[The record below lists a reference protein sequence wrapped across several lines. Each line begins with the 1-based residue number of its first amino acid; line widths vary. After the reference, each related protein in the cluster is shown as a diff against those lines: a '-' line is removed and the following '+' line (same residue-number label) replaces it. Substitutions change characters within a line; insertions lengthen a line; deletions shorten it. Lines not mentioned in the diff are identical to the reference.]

1 MSDLDL
7 AMQAFNKAKAQGDVV
22 NAKRFAQMALDLD
35 ATPTSLAPIA
45 PLASPPTSRPLPDA
59 GERSFTREAVDP
71 FIQLGKGAV
80 TGTRFLTD
88 VFGADN
94 PVSRTLSGVED
105 TLDSLLSAQSKRDQ
119 EEIARIM
126 EEAENKGMGAQVM
139 AGLQALTVAPVDL
152 IANAFGTSG
161 PTLVAGVLGSVA
173 GLPALGVAT
182 GVGVL
187 TGVGIT
193 KDAAYDAVFQ
203 ELVDAGVPEGQAKE
217 AAQEA
222 QAYGGENLDNIAF
235 GGFLGA
241 LAARVGLEP
250 KILTRAVGQRLA
262 GDVSETGLK
271 NATKAGIIKEA
282 SRTALKEALPEALQ
296 GGQEQF
302 TRNVAL
308 QREGFDVPTF
318 RGVTGAATLEGAVGA
333 PVGAISSVGSDA
345 IKPRGTRLAEV
356 EERLATLAEEQTK
369 TAQEEE
375 TEREKRKATQ
385 AEIDEFL
392 KPYEESIQEEE
403 KQASRVKAAIAAELE
418 VDINSRKVEQEYQRR
433 VREAED
439 KASGEFADPERYA
452 GQQQVRAAEE
462 QIKRGVMLGAS
473 PREEMYVEDALEG
486 VLGPEL
492 QQLAERTLTSEQ
504 INFVENRMRGFED
517 ALTGRQGP
525 ERQKIAEDRQR
536 AAIGPQEENIELVDE
551 ADLSADQQ
559 AAMDKFFKELET
571 KPDEEKQSYLKVAS
585 TEEGVDSLDNVFNFR
600 LNKEQKR
607 QFRKKHGAIQQEESD
622 AYDLY
627 DTEIRNLLKEGGYD
641 PNKDYVYPS
650 GKKQTGTNK
659 KSNFIVFLEEQ
670 DKQIAK
676 EAPLPPEGS
685 DFIASFKQRIKKTFP
700 KIPVATRTEDIEAI
714 NQTRNKH
721 KNILSQIFAVD
732 VRGNI
737 AKKGKG
743 SDPVRLIEKLAEKE
757 SLEETYKRELKSFDA
772 NKESNLA
779 ALKEVRKEKPS
790 GGKKLRAA
798 STYFKLPGVKGTPK
812 AGLYEIAYDLAT
824 SPDSIVEELQPMTIK
839 QDIDTNPPRSIRTQL
854 KGVLSRI
861 PEDDLNKIIK
871 NRTAG
876 LRRGTKT
883 RTALKAENV
892 RDAASWVYFE
902 SKLSLEVKKEFAELV
917 ARFRGE
923 YREDIINAAF
933 KKQLDTEA
941 EAKQDEEKA
950 KLKADEEAAEQ
961 RKLETDEIVAKLK
974 EALGRRVKR
983 GGIEVLAVRELGYS
997 IERLVD
1003 ELQGGTALADAVA
1016 EAEGDTEEKSADIE
1030 ELERQIEG
1038 KLNARELEIIRDE
1051 AQRHADEVMKER
1063 YKDKSLVDYPSDR
1076 GKEWDAEFIKE
1087 IESLQKSIIADKK
1100 AKIERR
1106 RIQEEKK
1113 LADDIAN
1120 IKENIGRDQEE
1131 FVEKG
1136 GKVTEFPYIDKF
1148 IGGKFEKPYTATA
1161 SDKPPPS
1168 RSRKA
1173 FPDASVDPVI
1183 AEAVRTGNLNQTI
1196 NAIIDSE
1203 PKEIRPIIRKLRDM
1217 ATGVKIRLESFSD
1230 PEEAGAYYYD
1240 EKVIALDPE
1249 RGLNKETVFHELSHA
1264 ALDKILA
1271 NRKSKEVDQ
1280 LFNYYETI
1288 KTQMGDAYGG
1298 TDLYEFVA
1306 ELVGNSEFQNLLKE
1320 IKAPK
1325 SKSLWDTIVDFV
1337 LELLRIRKGQSAYDK
1352 SYKFL
1357 NDILTARPSIEPS
1370 SAESV
1375 FLGNKNPDVA
1385 FKEELAK
1392 FPPYRARRLKEAMEN
1407 VKGPQAGKIKGILS
1421 GAARLDNLF
1430 DLYKKE
1436 LPGIKEVIDNTEM
1449 RQADQERRIEAV
1461 NKKYNDFH
1469 IISHKFKAAYEAM
1482 GKMAMEMR
1490 LARVDIFK
1498 PPPNPN
1504 ASNITSKKAK
1514 AKVEEELKAYKKG
1527 KAAFEKIGKMKG
1539 GKSVQNMY
1547 KIMRTDFDKMY
1558 SDYIDVVLSSI
1569 SNPQLR
1575 QEIEKKFDEAPPIA
1589 GYIPS
1594 RRYGEFVLVYKDKD
1608 TGKKTVV
1615 TFESQSKRDAEIKAR
1630 GLTERFDI
1638 RADLEKATTEEEKEA
1653 LRKRKRDADLKENE
1667 YYTVNSIKDL
1677 ARKTLPPEG
1686 FVADAMQAVKDSA
1699 QDLGLNDSQ
1708 SDILATD
1715 VYEAYVDLF
1724 PESSLMQSF
1733 RSSEDVLGPSED
1745 VLRVY
1750 GDTMVKWS
1758 RKLADIEYNGKIQQ
1772 GFNRVRSEGASY
1784 VQTDSSDPT
1793 ELTIQSVAE
1802 NIASREDFTLN
1813 PTYGYWAS
1821 KATSGSYF
1829 MYMSGN
1835 ISSALVNLSSV
1846 PLMSYPI
1853 LAGRFGAMKTA
1864 AALTTAGRVAVNS
1877 DWGSDPKYQTLYKTL
1892 GDHGQLRHT
1901 LEREVL
1907 EGARQTTE
1915 EYRTGTAKI
1924 LSFLSWPISATER
1937 LNRATT
1943 GVMAYDLM
1951 KAEGKSDQEAADYA
1965 LKIVKDVN
1973 TSGMATTA
1981 PKWMQNDIG
1990 RVMLT
1995 FKGFI
2000 WQSAYVTGRAMHQVL
2015 KGQDADTKKAALK
2028 QLFLM
2033 YGMSYAVGGLFGLPF
2048 FGAFS
2053 TLVNMVASVF
2063 DMFDDEEDAPFNFRQ
2078 YLVQELGLSE
2088 LILKGPT
2095 NRYLDIEVSGR
2106 ASIANGIGFREDPYE
2121 IEKFGYMEAMGLQML
2136 GPMGSYVMDA
2146 PENIGLALNEIAEG
2160 DLGRGFE
2167 RLAPSF
2173 LRNGFKTM
2181 RFLEEGARTKDG
2193 RPIVEDL
2200 KAHNLYMQAFGFTP
2214 ADVSFTYETRALAKQ
2229 YENAVMRK
2237 RSELLQARYLAI
2249 TTGDRDLRRRTDERI
2264 SSFRRIY
2271 PRLITNDT
2279 LIRSYKSRR
2288 AAEREYIA
2296 GIRFN
2301 RNFRRNLD
2309 PFFRNLENISYYG
2322 GIN

>member
-1 MSDLDL
+1 MP
-7 AMQAFNKAKAQGDVV
+7 VV
-22 NAKRFAQMALDLD
+22 RMPDGALVNFPDTMPREEIKGLIASKFPD
-35 ATPTSLAPIA
+35 IATAPTTPAPIA
-45 PLASPPTSRPLPDA
+45 PLTSPPTSRPLPDA
-59 GERSFTREAVDP
+59 RERSFTREAVDP
-71 FIQLGKGAV
+71 VIQLGKGFV

-94 PVSRTLSGVED
+94 PVSRSLSGIED

-119 EEIARIM
+119 KEIARIM

-152 IANAFGTSG
+152 ITNAFGTSG
-161 PTLVAGVLGSVA
+161 PTLIAGVLGSVA

-439 KASGEFADPERYA
+439 RASGEFADPERYA
-452 GQQQVRAAEE
+452 GEQRLRAAEE
-462 QIKRGVMLGAS
+462 QIKRGVMLDAT

-525 ERQKIAEDRQR
+525 ELQKIAEDRQR
-536 AAIGPQEENIELVDE
+536 AAIGPQEEDFKIIDE

-559 AAMDKFFKELET
+559 AAVNEFLKGFEAQPDIKKDAYLKAVSSDEGVNALNEKLNLGLTDEDKKAFRTKNIEAQKYIADAYRPYQEAVFTALDRGGYGRDKFDAFM
-571 KPDEEKQSYLKVAS
+571 AA
-585 TEEGVDSLDNVFNFR
+585 
-600 LNKEQKR
+600 EQKDLGKR
-607 QFRKKHGAIQQEESD
+607 VSVSVREEFPDIPAEALKRVTEARLTKDKAYAEVFTLGARGIATGKRAEADDPITPTQEMAEEEVVKERIQ
-622 AYDLY
+622 
-627 DTEIRNLLKEGGYD
+627 G
-641 PNKDYVYPS
+641 
-650 GKKQTGTNK
+650 
-659 KSNFIVFLEEQ
+659 
-670 DKQIAK
+670 
-676 EAPLPPEGS
+676 
-685 DFIASFKQRIKKTFP
+685 
-700 KIPVATRTEDIEAI
+700 
-714 NQTRNKH
+714 
-721 KNILSQIFAVD
+721 
-732 VRGNI
+732 
-737 AKKGKG
+737 
-743 SDPVRLIEKLAEKE
+743 
-757 SLEETYKRELKSFDA
+757 ELKSFDA
-772 NKESNLA
+772 NEESSLD
-779 ALKEVRKEKPS
+779 ALKDVRKARPS
-790 GGKKLRAA
+790 GGKKARAA
-798 STYFKLPGVKGTPK
+798 SKYFKLPVAKDIPK
-812 AGLYEIAYDLAT
+812 AGLFELAYDLAT
-824 SPDSIVEELQPMTIK
+824 EPSSIVEELQPTTIRE
-839 QDIDTNPPRSIRTQL
+839 DIEANPPGPVQTSA
-854 KGVLSRI
+854 GVLERI
-861 PEDDLNKIIK
+861 SDKDLNTAIQ
-871 NRTAG
+871 NLTAG
-876 LRRGTKT
+876 VERGTGL
-883 RTALKAENV
+883 RTPNRAETIQ
-892 RDAASWVYFE
+892 DAASWVYLDSE
-902 SKLSLEVKKEFAELV
+902 LNPEVKEEFAELV
-917 ARFRGE
+917 AKFRKE
-923 YREDIINAAF
+923 YRENIIRSARSI
-933 KKQLDTEA
+933 QLDQEVKI
-941 EAKQDEEKA
+941 KQDEEKA
-950 KLKADEEAAEQ
+950 RIQADKEQAEIKKLQTDQIVEELKEELGLG
-961 RKLETDEIVAKLK
+961 RLRRDDNRVLRVLEGDATVDSIVA
-974 EALGRRVKR
+974 E
-983 GGIEVLAVRELGYS
+983 
-997 IERLVD
+997 
-1003 ELQGGTALADAVA
+1003 ADAV
-1016 EAEGDTEEKSADIE
+1016 EAIENIEEQEEGDFSASEEDVFRQIAREHADNFMEEK
-1030 ELERQIEG
+1030 
-1038 KLNARELEIIRDE
+1038 
-1051 AQRHADEVMKER
+1051 
-1063 YKDKSLVDYPSDR
+1063 YKGKSLKDFPTR
-1076 GKEWDAEFIKE
+1076 RAKEYDAEY
-1087 IESLQKSIIADKK
+1087 S
-1100 AKIERR
+1100 
-1106 RIQEEKK
+1106 KK
-1113 LADDIAN
+1113 LAALK
-1120 IKENIGRDQEE
+1120 KEAKEGFESIGREELQEAMQAYE
-1131 FVEKG
+1131 EAG
-1136 GKVTEFPYIDKF
+1136 GDVTQGSF
-1148 IGGKFEKPYTATA
+1148 IEYMYGGRYKTFERPLTAA
-1161 SDKPPPS
+1161 APDKPPPKS
-1168 RSRKA
+1168 KSRKA
-1173 FPDASVDPVI
+1173 FPDTSVDPVI
-1183 AEAVRTGNLNQTI
+1183 AEAARTGNLNQTI
-1196 NAIIDSE
+1196 KAIIDSE
-1203 PKEIRPIIRKLRDM
+1203 PKEIRPIIRKLREM

-1230 PEEAGAYYYD
+1230 PEETGRYYYD

-1264 ALDKILA
+1264 ALDKVLA
-1271 NRKSKEVDQ
+1271 DPNSKEVKQ
-1280 LFNYYETI
+1280 LFDFYSSI

-1325 SKSLWDTIVDFV
+1325 SKSLWDTIVETILNF
-1337 LELLRIRKGQSAYDK
+1337 LGIRKGQSAYDK
-1352 SYKFL
+1352 SLKFL

-1370 SAESV
+1370 PAESV

-1385 FKEELAK
+1385 FKEVLAN

-1407 VKGPQAGKIKGILS
+1407 VKGPEAGKIKGILS

-1469 IISHKFKAAYEAM
+1469 IIAHKFKAAYEAM

-1504 ASNITSKKAK
+1504 ASTITSDKAK
-1514 AKVEEELKAYKKG
+1514 AKVEEELKAYNKG
-1527 KAAFEKIGKMKG
+1527 KAAFERIGKMEG

-1589 GYIPS
+1589 GYMPS

-1724 PESSLMQSF
+1724 PESSVMQSF

-1892 GDHGQLRHT
+1892 SDHAQLRHT

-1915 EYRTGTAKI
+1915 QYRTGTAKI

-1937 LNRATT
+1937 YNRATT

-2048 FGAFS
+2048 FGAIA

-2063 DMFDDEEDAPFNFRQ
+2063 DMFDDEEDVSFNFRQ

-2095 NRYLDIEVSGR
+2095 NRYLDVEVSGR

-2146 PENIGLALNEIAEG
+2146 PENIELALNEIAEG

-2229 YENAVMRK
+2229 YENKVMRK

-2249 TTGDRDLRRRTDERI
+2249 TTGDRELRKRTDERI

-2322 GIN
+2322 GIS

>member
-1 MSDLDL
+1 
-7 AMQAFNKAKAQGDVV
+7 
-22 NAKRFAQMALDLD
+22 
-35 ATPTSLAPIA
+35 
-45 PLASPPTSRPLPDA
+45 
-59 GERSFTREAVDP
+59 
-71 FIQLGKGAV
+71 
-80 TGTRFLTD
+80 
-88 VFGADN
+88 
-94 PVSRTLSGVED
+94 
-105 TLDSLLSAQSKRDQ
+105 
-119 EEIARIM
+119 M

-187 TGVGIT
+187 TGVGIS

-203 ELVDAGVPEGQAKE
+203 ELVNSGISEAQAKE

-241 LAARVGLEP
+241 LAARVGIEP

-385 AEIDEFL
+385 TEIDEFL
-392 KPYEESIQEEE
+392 KPYEEIALEEE
-403 KQASRVKAAIAAELE
+403 KQESRVKAAIAAELE
-418 VDINSRKVEQEYQRR
+418 ADINSRKVEKEYQRR
-433 VREAED
+433 VREAER
-439 KASGEFADPERYA
+439 KASGEFVDPESYA
-452 GQQQVRAAEE
+452 GQQKLKAEE
-462 QIKRGVMLGAS
+462 KQIKRGVMLDAS
-473 PREEMYVEDALEG
+473 PREEAYVEDALEG
-486 VLGPEL
+486 VLGPDL

-504 INFVENRMRGFED
+504 INFVENRMQDYEKAVASQILGDEQSYD
-517 ALTGRQGP
+517 VNALRDQL
-525 ERQKIAEDRQR
+525 IAEERDR
-536 AAIGPQEENIELVDE
+536 AAIESQEENIELVDE
-551 ADLSADQQ
+551 ADLSVDQQ
-559 AAMDKFFKELET
+559 AAMDKFFKDLET
-571 KPDEEKQSYLKVAS
+571 EPDKNKRSYLKVAS
-585 TEEGVDSLDNVFNFR
+585 TKEGVDSLDNVFNFK
-600 LNKEQKR
+600 LTKEQKTT
-607 QFRKKHGAIQQEESD
+607 FRKKHAAIQDDESD
-622 AYDLY
+622 AYNLY
-627 DTEIRNLLKEGGYD
+627 DTEIRKLLKEGGYN
-641 PNKDYVYPS
+641 PNADYVYPS
-650 GKKQTGTNK
+650 GEKQTGENK

-670 DKQIAK
+670 DKQIAE

-700 KIPVATRTEDIEAI
+700 KIPVATRTEDIEAV

-721 KNILSQIFAVD
+721 KNTLNQVFAVD

-737 AKKGKG
+737 AKKGG
-743 SDPVRLIEKLAEKE
+743 DPVRLVEKLAEKE

-798 STYFKLPGVKGTPK
+798 STYFDNDTLPLTKSIPK

-824 SPDSIVEELQPMTIK
+824 SPDSIVEELQPITIK
-839 QDIDTNPPRSIRTQL
+839 QDIEINSPRSIRTQL
-854 KGVLSRI
+854 KGIISRI
-861 PEDDLNKIIK
+861 PEKDLNKVIK
-871 NRTAG
+871 KRTAG
-876 LRRGTKT
+876 LKRGTKT

-892 RDAASWVYFE
+892 RNAASWVYFE
-902 SKLSLEVKKEFAELV
+902 SELSPEVKKEFAELV

-941 EAKQDEEKA
+941 DVKEAKDEADRIADEKA
-950 KLKADEEAAEQ
+950 TEQ
-961 RKLETDEIVAKLK
+961 RKLETDEIVK
-974 EALGRRVKR
+974 EFRDLGIRVTRRSALV
-983 GGIEVLAVRELGYS
+983 IAVRDTDATVADV
-997 IERLVD
+997 VD
-1003 ELQGGTALADAVA
+1003 ELK
-1016 EAEGDTEEKSADIE
+1016 GDTEFARGITQADEDTKANIEK
-1030 ELERQIEG
+1030 LQTQIEG
-1038 KLNARELEIIRDE
+1038 ELNTRELEIIKDE
-1051 AQRHADEVMKER
+1051 AERHANEVMKER
-1063 YKDKSLVDYPSDR
+1063 YKGKPLKKGSSDR
-1076 GKEWDAEFIKE
+1076 GKEWNLEFIKE
-1087 IESLQKSIIADKK
+1087 IKSLQESVLAGKK
-1100 AKIERR
+1100 AEIEKA

-1113 LADDIAN
+1113 LAEDIAN
-1120 IKENIGRDQEE
+1120 VKENIGRDQEDYLAT
-1131 FVEKG
+1131 G
-1136 GKVTEFPYIDKF
+1136 RKVTEVPYAGDIIAGEVVK
-1148 IGGKFEKPYTATA
+1148 KRTATA
-1161 SDKPPPS
+1161 SDKPPPKS
-1168 RSRKA
+1168 RDRKA
-1173 FPDASVDPVI
+1173 QGVESGLDPEFKEYYDYLLENDLLEEGTVWDGEAELSQIVGKPVSKFSNALYQGSVYDAVEEIIKSAPLELRPLI
-1183 AEAVRTGNLNQTI
+1183 RRMRSMAPATTI
-1196 NAIIDSE
+1196 E
-1203 PKEIRPIIRKLRDM
+1203 VRPI
-1217 ATGVKIRLESFSD
+1217 EH
-1230 PEEAGAYYYD
+1230 AGAYYYED
-1240 EKVIALDPE
+1240 DVIVLDPDV
-1249 RGLNKETVFHELSHA
+1249 GLNKATLLHELSHA
-1264 ALDKILA
+1264 ALDKVLA
-1271 NRKSKEVDQ
+1271 DPNSKEVKQ
-1280 LFNYYETI
+1280 LFDFYSSI
-1288 KTQMGDAYGG
+1288 KNQMGDAYGG

-1306 ELVGNSEFQNLLKE
+1306 ELIGNSEFQNLLKE

-1325 SKSLWDTIVDFV
+1325 SKSLWDTIVETILNFFG
-1337 LELLRIRKGQSAYDK
+1337 IRKGQSAYDK

-1407 VKGPQAGKIKGILS
+1407 VKGPEAGKIKGILS

-1436 LPGIKEVIDNTEM
+1436 LPGIEEIIDNTEM
-1449 RQADQERRIEAV
+1449 RQADQERGIEAV

-1498 PPPNPN
+1498 PPPNPD

-1558 SDYIDVVLSSI
+1558 NDYIDVVLSSI
-1569 SNPQLR
+1569 SNSQLR
-1575 QEIEKKFDEAPPIA
+1575 QEIKKKFDEAPPIA

-1594 RRYGEFVLVYKDKD
+1594 RRYGEFILVYKDKD

-1615 TFESQSKRDAEIKAR
+1615 AFESQSKRNEEIKAR

-1638 RADLEKATTEEEKEA
+1638 QADLEKATTDEEKEA
-1653 LRKRKRDADLKENE
+1653 LRKRKRDADLNANE

-1699 QDLGLNDSQ
+1699 KDLGLGDRQ

-1724 PESSLMQSF
+1724 PESSVMQSF

-1758 RKLADIEYNGKIQQ
+1758 RKLADIKYNGKIQQ
-1772 GFNRVRSEGASY
+1772 GFNRVRSQGASY
-1784 VQTDSSDPT
+1784 VQTNSSDPT

-1813 PTYGYWAS
+1813 PTYGFLAS

-1853 LAGRFGAMKTA
+1853 LAGRFGTVKA
-1864 AALTTAGRVAVNS
+1864 ATALTTAGRVAVNS

-1915 EYRTGTAKI
+1915 QYRTGTAKL

-1943 GVMAYDLM
+1943 GIMAYDLM

-1990 RVMLT
+1990 RVMFT

-2000 WQSAYVTGRAMHQVL
+2000 WQSAYVTGRAMHQAL
-2015 KGQDADTKKAALK
+2015 KGQDAKTKKAALK

-2048 FGAFS
+2048 FGALA
-2053 TLVNMVASVF
+2053 TLVNIVASVY
-2063 DMFDDEEDAPFNFRQ
+2063 DMFDDEEDAPFNARQ

-2095 NRYLDIEVSGR
+2095 NRFLDIEVSGR

-2121 IEKFGYMEAMGLQML
+2121 IEKFGYAPAMFLQML

-2146 PENIGLALNEIAEG
+2146 PENIGLAFNEIAEG

-2200 KAHNLYMQAFGFTP
+2200 EAHNLYMQALGFTP
-2214 ADVSFTYETRALAKQ
+2214 GNVSFTYETRALAKQ
-2229 YENAVMRK
+2229 YENAVMKK

-2249 TTGDRDLRRRTDERI
+2249 TTGDRELRQRVDERI
-2264 SSFRRIY
+2264 SSFRRLY

>member
-1 MSDLDL
+1 MSDLERL
-7 AMQAFNKAKAQGDVV
+7 ATWIVDNQDKKG
-22 NAKRFAQMALDLD
+22 
-35 ATPTSLAPIA
+35 TPEFSTVEAGFRELYASQPAPSAPAPI
-45 PLASPPTSRPLPDA
+45 PSLVTPPTPSTNRPLPDA
-59 GERSFTREAVDP
+59 RERSFTREAADP
-71 FIQLGKGAV
+71 FIQLGKGFV

-94 PVSRTLSGVED
+94 PVSRSLSGIED

-119 EEIARIM
+119 KEIARIM
-126 EEAENKGMGAQVM
+126 EEAEDKGMGAQVM

-152 IANAFGTSG
+152 ITNAFGTSG

-439 KASGEFADPERYA
+439 RASGEFADPERYA
-452 GQQQVRAAEE
+452 GEQRLRAAEE
-462 QIKRGVMLGAS
+462 QIKLGARPDAS
-473 PREEMYVEDALEG
+473 PRDQAYVED
-486 VLGPEL
+486 VLDGMRGPEL
-492 QQLAERTLTSEQ
+492 QQLAERTLTSDG
-504 INFVENRMRGFED
+504 INFVEGRRQAEED
-517 ALTGRQGP
+517 ALAGRLGP
-525 ERQKIAEDRQR
+525 ETQKRAEERR
-536 AAIGPQEENIELVDE
+536 KELEPQEEADFEIIGK

-559 AAMDKFFKELET
+559 AAVNEFLKGFEAQPDIKKDAYLKAVSSDEGVNALNEKLNLGLTDEDKKAFRTKNIEAQKYIADAYRPYQEAVFTALDRGGYGRDKFDAFM
-571 KPDEEKQSYLKVAS
+571 AA
-585 TEEGVDSLDNVFNFR
+585 
-600 LNKEQKR
+600 EQKDLGKR
-607 QFRKKHGAIQQEESD
+607 VSVSVREEFPDIPAEALKRVTEARLTKDKAYAEVFTLGARGIATGKRAEARDPITPTQEMAEEEVVKERIQ
-622 AYDLY
+622 
-627 DTEIRNLLKEGGYD
+627 G
-641 PNKDYVYPS
+641 
-650 GKKQTGTNK
+650 
-659 KSNFIVFLEEQ
+659 
-670 DKQIAK
+670 
-676 EAPLPPEGS
+676 
-685 DFIASFKQRIKKTFP
+685 
-700 KIPVATRTEDIEAI
+700 
-714 NQTRNKH
+714 
-721 KNILSQIFAVD
+721 
-732 VRGNI
+732 
-737 AKKGKG
+737 
-743 SDPVRLIEKLAEKE
+743 
-757 SLEETYKRELKSFDA
+757 ELKSFDA
-772 NKESNLA
+772 NEESSLD
-779 ALKEVRKEKPS
+779 ALKDVRKARPS
-790 GGKKLRAA
+790 GGKKARAA
-798 STYFKLPGVKGTPK
+798 SKYFKLPVAKDIPK
-812 AGLYEIAYDLAT
+812 AGLFELAYDLAT
-824 SPDSIVEELQPMTIK
+824 EPSSIVEELQPTTIRE
-839 QDIDTNPPRSIRTQL
+839 DIEANPPGPVQTSA
-854 KGVLSRI
+854 GVLERI
-861 PEDDLNKIIK
+861 SDEDLNTAIQ
-871 NRTAG
+871 NLTAG
-876 LRRGTKT
+876 VERGTGL
-883 RTALKAENV
+883 RTPNRAETIQ
-892 RDAASWVYFE
+892 DAASWVYLDSE
-902 SKLSLEVKKEFAELV
+902 LNPEVKEEFAELV
-917 ARFRGE
+917 AKFRKE
-923 YREDIINAAF
+923 YRENIIRSARSI
-933 KKQLDTEA
+933 QLDQEVKI
-941 EAKQDEEKA
+941 KQDEEKA
-950 KLKADEEAAEQ
+950 RIQADKEQAEIKKLQTDQIVEELKEELGLG
-961 RKLETDEIVAKLK
+961 RLRRDDNRVLRVLEGSATVDSIVA
-974 EALGRRVKR
+974 E
-983 GGIEVLAVRELGYS
+983 
-997 IERLVD
+997 
-1003 ELQGGTALADAVA
+1003 ADAV
-1016 EAEGDTEEKSADIE
+1016 EAIETIEGQVEGDFSASEEDVFRQIAREHANNFMEEKYKGKSLKDFPTRRAKEYDAEYNKKLTELRKEAKEGFESIGRE
-1030 ELERQIEG
+1030 ELQEAMQAYEEAGGDVTQGSFIEYMYG
-1038 KLNARELEIIRDE
+1038 G
-1051 AQRHADEVMKER
+1051 R
-1063 YKDKSLVDYPSDR
+1063 YKT
-1076 GKEWDAEFIKE
+1076 F
-1087 IESLQKSIIADKK
+1087 
-1100 AKIERR
+1100 ERP
-1106 RIQEEKK
+1106 
-1113 LADDIAN
+1113 L
-1120 IKENIGRDQEE
+1120 
-1131 FVEKG
+1131 
-1136 GKVTEFPYIDKF
+1136 
-1148 IGGKFEKPYTATA
+1148 TATA
-1161 SDKPPPS
+1161 SDKPPPKS

-1173 FPDASVDPVI
+1173 FPDTSVDPVI
-1183 AEAVRTGNLNQTI
+1183 AEAARTGNLNQTI
-1196 NAIIDSE
+1196 KAIIDSE
-1203 PKEIRPIIRKLRDM
+1203 PKEIRPIIRKLREM

-1230 PEEAGAYYYD
+1230 PEETGRYYYD

-1271 NRKSKEVDQ
+1271 NRESKEVKQ

-1298 TDLYEFVA
+1298 NDLYEFVA
-1306 ELVGNSEFQNLLKE
+1306 ELLGNSEFQNLLKE

-1325 SKSLWDTIVDFV
+1325 SKTTLWDTIVETILNFV
-1337 LELLRIRKGQSAYDK
+1337 GIRKGQSAYDK
-1352 SYKFL
+1352 SLKFL

-1407 VKGPQAGKIKGILS
+1407 IKGPQAGKLKGILS

-1469 IISHKFKAAYEAM
+1469 IIAHKFKAAYEAM

-1504 ASNITSKKAK
+1504 ASNITSDKAK
-1514 AKVEEELKAYKKG
+1514 AKVEEQLKAYNKG
-1527 KAAFEKIGKMKG
+1527 KAAFEKIGKMEG
-1539 GKSVQNMY
+1539 GKAVQNMY

-1558 SDYIDVVLSSI
+1558 NDYIDVVLSSI

-1589 GYIPS
+1589 GYMPS

-1615 TFESQSKRDAEIKAR
+1615 TFESQSKRNEEIKAR

-1638 RADLEKATTEEEKEA
+1638 QADLEKATTEEEKEA

-1772 GFNRVRSEGASY
+1772 GFNRVRSQGASY
-1784 VQTDSSDPT
+1784 VQTDPSDPT

-1813 PTYGYWAS
+1813 PTYGLIAS

-1829 MYMSGN
+1829 MYMAGN

-1892 GDHGQLRHT
+1892 SDHAQLRHT

-1915 EYRTGTAKI
+1915 QYRTGTAKL

-2000 WQSAYVTGRAMHQVL
+2000 WQSTYVTGRAFYESV
-2015 KGQDADTKKAALK
+2015 KGQDAATKKAALK
-2028 QLFLM
+2028 QLALM
-2033 YGMSYAVGGLFGLPF
+2033 YGMSYAIGGMYGLPLFGLT
-2048 FGAFS
+2048 A
-2053 TLVNMVASVF
+2053 TLLNMVARIF
-2063 DMFDDEEDAPFNFRQ
+2063 DVFDDEEDAPFNTRQ
-2078 YLVQELGLSE
+2078 ALQEMGLSE

-2095 NRYLDIEVSGR
+2095 NSFLNIEVSGR

-2121 IEKFGYMEAMGLQML
+2121 IEKFGYMNSMILQML
-2136 GPMGSYVMDA
+2136 GPMGSYVADA
-2146 PENIGLALNEIAEG
+2146 PENLGLALNEIIEG
-2160 DLGRGFE
+2160 DLDRGFE
-2167 RLAPSF
+2167 RLSPSF
-2173 LRNGFKTM
+2173 LRNGIKTM

-2193 RPIVEDL
+2193 RPIVQDL
-2200 KAHNLYMQAFGFTP
+2200 NAYNLYMQAFGFTP
-2214 ADVSFTYETRALAKQ
+2214 ANVSFTYETRALAKQ
-2229 YENAVMRK
+2229 YENRVMRK
-2237 RSELLQARYLAI
+2237 RSELLQARYLAV
-2249 TTGDRDLRRRTDERI
+2249 TTGDRELRRRTDERI
-2264 SSFRRIY
+2264 TNFRRLY
-2271 PRLITNDT
+2271 PRLITGDT
-2279 LIRSYKSRR
+2279 LIRSYKARR

-2301 RNFRRNLD
+2301 RNFRQNLD
-2309 PFFRNLENISYYG
+2309 PLFRSLSDVNYYG
-2322 GIN
+2322 GIS

>member
-1 MSDLDL
+1 MP
-7 AMQAFNKAKAQGDVV
+7 VV
-22 NAKRFAQMALDLD
+22 RMPDGALVNFPDTMPREEIKGLIASKFPD
-35 ATPTSLAPIA
+35 IATAPTTPAPIPSLATP
-45 PLASPPTSRPLPDA
+45 PTPSTNRPLPDA
-59 GERSFTREAVDP
+59 RERSFTREALDVP
-71 FIQLGKGAV
+71 IQLGKGVV

-418 VDINSRKVEQEYQRR
+418 VDIDSRKVEQEYQRR

-439 KASGEFADPERYA
+439 RASGEFADPERYA
-452 GQQQVRAAEE
+452 GEQRLRAAEE
-462 QIKRGVMLGAS
+462 QIKLGARPDAS
-473 PREEMYVEDALEG
+473 PRDQAYVED
-486 VLGPEL
+486 VLDGMRGPEL
-492 QQLAERTLTSEQ
+492 QQLAERTLTSDG
-504 INFVENRMRGFED
+504 INFVEGRRQAEED
-517 ALTGRQGP
+517 ALAGRLGP
-525 ERQKIAEDRQR
+525 ETQKRAEERR
-536 AAIGPQEENIELVDE
+536 KELEPQEEADFEIIDE
-551 ADLSADQQ
+551 FALSADQR
-559 AAMDKFFKELET
+559 AAMNKFFKELET
-571 KPDEEKQSYLKVAS
+571 KPDKDKRSYLKTAS
-585 TEEGVDSLDNVFNFR
+585 TERGVDSLDNVLNFK
-600 LNKEQKR
+600 LTKDQKR
-607 QFRKKHGAIQQEESD
+607 EFRRKHAAIQEEEGQATTTHD
-622 AYDLY
+622 KAV
-627 DTEIRNLLKEGGYD
+627 RNALAKGEYE
-641 PNKDYVYPS
+641 PRKDYVYPS
-650 GKKQTGTNK
+650 GRKQTGKKK
-659 KSNFIVFLEEQ
+659 KSNFIKFVEAEQ
-670 DKQIAK
+670 KAIAK
-676 EAPLPPEGS
+676 GIPLSEAV
-685 DFIASFKQRIKKTFP
+685 KKEFP
-700 KIPVATRTEDIEAI
+700 NVPVETLEAI
-714 NQTRNKH
+714 TTARAGMRKAQEK
-721 KNILSQIFAVD
+721 IFTLGA
-732 VRGNI
+732 RGI
-737 AKKGKG
+737 ATGKRAEAD
-743 SDPVRLIEKLAEKE
+743 DPVKPIQELATEESIIE
-757 SLEETYKRELKSFDA
+757 TIQGELKSFDA
-772 NKESNLA
+772 NEENSLA
-779 ALKEVRKEKPS
+779 ALKDVRKEKPS
-790 GGKKLRAA
+790 GKKAIAAGK
-798 STYFKLPGVKGTPK
+798 YFKLPVAKDTPK

-824 SPDSIVEELQPMTIK
+824 NPDSMVEDLQPTTIK
-839 QDIDTNPPRSIRTQL
+839 EDIDANPPSPPLPSAGIQ
-854 KGVLSRI
+854 GRI
-861 PEDDLNKIIK
+861 PEKNLNDAIK
-871 NRTAG
+871 NFDVG
-876 LRRGTKT
+876 LKRGTIT
-883 RTALKAENV
+883 RTDLKAEDVQN
-892 RDAASWVYFE
+892 AASWVYFDSE
-902 SKLSLEVKKEFAELV
+902 LSPEVKEEFARLV
-917 ARFRGE
+917 ARFRKE
-923 YREDIINAAF
+923 YREDIINAARSEQLAD
-933 KKQLDTEA
+933 KKEA
-941 EAKQDEEKA
+941 REEQIKKDRKA
-950 KLKADEEAAEQ
+950 EEEETEQ
-961 RKLETDEIVAKLK
+961 RRLETDEIVAKLK
-974 EALGRRVKR
+974 EALGRRVRR

-997 IERLVD
+997 IEEVVD
-1003 ELQGGTALADAVA
+1003 ELQGGTALADVVA
-1016 EAEGDTEEKSADIE
+1016 EAEEDTSADIE
-1030 ELERQIEG
+1030 ELERQVEGVLTAAEEDVLKQQAIE
-1038 KLNARELEIIRDE
+1038 
-1051 AQRHADEVMKER
+1051 HANKVMTER

-1076 GKEWDAEFIKE
+1076 AKEWDIEFIKE
-1087 IESLQKSIIADKK
+1087 RKTLQELVLAEKK
-1100 AKIERR
+1100 AQIEKA
-1106 RIQEEKK
+1106 RIEQERLDAEATEER
-1113 LADDIAN
+1113 L
-1120 IKENIGRDQEE
+1120 ENLEQAQKE

-1136 GKVTEFPYIDKF
+1136 GQATVLPYFDKF
-1148 IGGKFEKPYTATA
+1148 IEGKLEKPYTATA
-1161 SDKPPPS
+1161 SS

-1173 FPDASVDPVI
+1173 FPDTSVDPVI
-1183 AEAVRTGNLNQTI
+1183 AEAARTGNLNQTI
-1196 NAIIDSE
+1196 KAIIDSE
-1203 PKEIRPIIRKLRDM
+1203 PKEIRPIIRKLREM

-1230 PEEAGAYYYD
+1230 PEETGRYYYD

-1271 NRKSKEVDQ
+1271 NRESKEVKQ

-1325 SKSLWDTIVDFV
+1325 SKSLWDTIVETILNF
-1337 LELLRIRKGQSAYDK
+1337 LGIRKGQSAYDK
-1352 SYKFL
+1352 SLKFL

-1407 VKGPQAGKIKGILS
+1407 IKGPEAGKLKGILS

-1436 LPGIKEVIDNTEM
+1436 LPGIKEIIDNTEM

-1469 IISHKFKAAYEAM
+1469 IIAHKFKAAYEAM

-1504 ASNITSKKAK
+1504 ASNITSDKAK
-1514 AKVEEELKAYKKG
+1514 AKVEEQLKAYNKG
-1527 KAAFEKIGKMKG
+1527 KAAFERIGKMEG

-1558 SDYIDVVLSSI
+1558 NDYIDVVLSSI

-1615 TFESQSKRDAEIKAR
+1615 AFESQSKRNEEIKAR
-1630 GLTERFDI
+1630 GLTKRFDI
-1638 RADLEKATTEEEKEA
+1638 QADLEKATTEEEKEA
-1653 LRKRKRDADLKENE
+1653 LRKRKRDADLNKNE
-1667 YYTVNSIKDL
+1667 YFTVNSIQDL

-1699 QDLGLNDSQ
+1699 KDLGLDDKQ
-1708 SDILATD
+1708 GDILATD

-1724 PESSLMQSF
+1724 PESSVMQSF

-1772 GFNRVRSEGASY
+1772 GFNRVRSQAADYGNRKQRSP
-1784 VQTDSSDPT
+1784 SDPT
-1793 ELTIQSVAE
+1793 ELTIQSVAK
-1802 NIASREDFTLN
+1802 NISSREDFTLN
-1813 PTYGYWAS
+1813 PTYGLIAS

-1829 MYMSGN
+1829 MYMAGN

-1853 LAGRFGAMKTA
+1853 LAGRFGTVKAA
-1864 AALTTAGRVAVNS
+1864 AALKTAGGVAINS

-1892 GDHGQLRHT
+1892 SDHAQLRHT

-1915 EYRTGTAKI
+1915 QYRTGTAKL
-1924 LSFLSWPISATER
+1924 LSFLSKPISATER
-1937 LNRATT
+1937 YNRATT
-1943 GVMAYDLM
+1943 GVMAYDLARADGM
-1951 KAEGKSDQEAADYA
+1951 SEQDAANYA

-2000 WQSAYVTGRAMHQVL
+2000 WQSTYVTGRAFYESV
-2015 KGQDADTKKAALK
+2015 KGQDAKTKKAALK
-2028 QLFLM
+2028 QLALM
-2033 YGMSYAVGGLFGLPF
+2033 YGMSYAIGGMYGLPLFGLT
-2048 FGAFS
+2048 A
-2053 TLVNMVASVF
+2053 TLINMVARIF
-2063 DMFDDEEDAPFNFRQ
+2063 DVFDDEEDAPFNTRQ
-2078 YLVQELGLSE
+2078 ALQEMGLSE

-2095 NRYLDIEVSGR
+2095 NSFLNIEVSGR

-2121 IEKFGYMEAMGLQML
+2121 IEKFGYMNSMILQML
-2136 GPMGSYVMDA
+2136 GPMGSYVADA
-2146 PENIGLALNEIAEG
+2146 PENLGLALNEIIEG
-2160 DLGRGFE
+2160 DLDRGFE
-2167 RLAPSF
+2167 RLSPSF
-2173 LRNGFKTM
+2173 LRNGIKTM

-2193 RPIVEDL
+2193 RPIVQDL
-2200 KAHNLYMQAFGFTP
+2200 NAYNLYMQAFGFTP
-2214 ADVSFTYETRALAKQ
+2214 ANVSFTYETRALAKQ
-2229 YENAVMRK
+2229 YENRVMRK
-2237 RSELLQARYLAI
+2237 RSELLQARYLAV
-2249 TTGDRDLRRRTDERI
+2249 TTGDRELRRRTDERI
-2264 SSFRRIY
+2264 TNFRRLY
-2271 PRLITNDT
+2271 PRLITGDT
-2279 LIRSYKSRR
+2279 LIRSYKARR

-2301 RNFRRNLD
+2301 RNFRQNLD
-2309 PFFRNLENISYYG
+2309 PLFRSLSDVNYYG
-2322 GIN
+2322 GIS

>member
-1 MSDLDL
+1 MP
-7 AMQAFNKAKAQGDVV
+7 VV
-22 NAKRFAQMALDLD
+22 RMPDGALVNFPDTMPREEIKGLIASKFPD
-35 ATPTSLAPIA
+35 IATAPTTPAPIPSLATP
-45 PLASPPTSRPLPDA
+45 PTPSTNRPLPDA
-59 GERSFTREAVDP
+59 RERSFTREAADP
-71 FIQLGKGAV
+71 FIQLGKGFV

-94 PVSRTLSGVED
+94 PVSRSLSGIED

-119 EEIARIM
+119 KEIARIM
-126 EEAENKGMGAQVM
+126 EEAEDKGMGAQVM

-152 IANAFGTSG
+152 ITNAFGTSG

-203 ELVDAGVPEGQAKE
+203 ELVDAGIPEGQAKE

-241 LAARVGLEP
+241 LAARVGIEP

-418 VDINSRKVEQEYQRR
+418 VDINSRKVEKEYQRR

-439 KASGEFADPERYA
+439 RASGEFADPERYA
-452 GQQQVRAAEE
+452 GEQKLRAAEE
-462 QIKRGVMLGAS
+462 QIKRGVMLDAT
-473 PREEMYVEDALEG
+473 PREEAFVEDALEG
-486 VLGPEL
+486 VLGPDL

-536 AAIGPQEENIELVDE
+536 AAIGPQEEDFEIIDE

-559 AAMDKFFKELET
+559 AAMSKFFKELET
-571 KPDEEKQSYLKVAS
+571 KPDEDKQSYLKVAS
-585 TEEGVDSLDNVFNFR
+585 TEEGVDSLDNVFNFK

-607 QFRKKHGAIQQEESD
+607 QFRKKHAAIQEEEGQATTTHDKAVRD
-622 AYDLY
+622 ALTKGEY
-627 DTEIRNLLKEGGYD
+627 EPRKE
-641 PNKDYVYPS
+641 YVYPS
-650 GKKQTGTNK
+650 GRKQTGENK
-659 KSNFIVFLEEQ
+659 KSNFIKFLEAEQ
-670 DKQIAK
+670 KAIAK
-676 EAPLPPEGS
+676 GIPLNEAVKKEFPNLPVE
-685 DFIASFKQRIKKTFP
+685 TL
-700 KIPVATRTEDIEAI
+700 EAI
-714 NQTRNKH
+714 TTARAGMRKAQEK
-721 KNILSQIFAVD
+721 IFTLDA
-732 VRGNI
+732 RGI
-737 AKKGKG
+737 ATGAREEAR
-743 SDPVRLIEKLAEKE
+743 DPVKPIEELATEE
-757 SLEETYKRELKSFDA
+757 SIIETIQGELKSFDA
-772 NKESNLA
+772 NEERNLA
-779 ALKEVRKEKPS
+779 ALKDVKKERPS
-790 GGKKLRAA
+790 GKKAIAAGK
-798 STYFKLPGVKGTPK
+798 YFKLPVAKSTPK

-824 SPDSIVEELQPMTIK
+824 NPDSMVEDLQPTNIK
-839 QDIDTNPPRSIRTQL
+839 DDIDANPPSPPLPTV
-854 KGVLSRI
+854 GVSEKI
-861 PEDDLNKIIK
+861 SDEDLN
-871 NRTAG
+871 TAIQNFDVG
-876 LRRGTKT
+876 LKRGTIT
-883 RTALKAENV
+883 RTDLKAEDVQN
-892 RDAASWVYFE
+892 AASWVYFDSE
-902 SKLSLEVKKEFAELV
+902 LSPEVKEEFARLV
-917 ARFRGE
+917 ARFRKE
-923 YREDIINAAF
+923 YRENIIKSARSIQVSKAV
-933 KKQLDTEA
+933 EI
-941 EAKQDEEKA
+941 KQDEEKA
-950 KLKADEEAAEQ
+950 RIQADKEQAEIKKLQTDQIVEE
-961 RKLETDEIVAKLK
+961 LK
-974 EALGRRVKR
+974 EELGLGRLRRDDNRVLR
-983 GGIEVLAVRELGYS
+983 VLEGSATVDS
-997 IERLVD
+997 I
-1003 ELQGGTALADAVA
+1003 VA
-1016 EAEGDTEEKSADIE
+1016 EADAMEAIETIEEQVEGDFSASEEDVFRQIAREHANNFMEEKYKGKSLKDFPTRRAKEYDAEYIKKLTELRKEAKEGFESIGRE
-1030 ELERQIEG
+1030 ELQEAMQAYEEAGGDVTQGSFIEYMYG
-1038 KLNARELEIIRDE
+1038 G
-1051 AQRHADEVMKER
+1051 R
-1063 YKDKSLVDYPSDR
+1063 YKT
-1076 GKEWDAEFIKE
+1076 F
-1087 IESLQKSIIADKK
+1087 
-1100 AKIERR
+1100 ERP
-1106 RIQEEKK
+1106 
-1113 LADDIAN
+1113 L
-1120 IKENIGRDQEE
+1120 
-1131 FVEKG
+1131 
-1136 GKVTEFPYIDKF
+1136 
-1148 IGGKFEKPYTATA
+1148 TATA
-1161 SDKPPPS
+1161 SDKPPPKS
-1168 RSRKA
+1168 KSRKA
-1173 FPDASVDPVI
+1173 FPDTSVDPVV
-1183 AEAVRTGNLNQTI
+1183 AEAARTGNLNQTI
-1196 NAIIDSE
+1196 KAIIDSE
-1203 PKEIRPIIRKLRDM
+1203 PKEIRPIIRKLREM

-1230 PEEAGAYYYD
+1230 PEETGRYYYD

-1264 ALDKILA
+1264 ALDKVLA
-1271 NRKSKEVDQ
+1271 DPNSKEVKQ
-1280 LFNYYETI
+1280 LFDFYSSI

-1306 ELVGNSEFQNLLKE
+1306 ELLGNSEFQNLLKE

-1325 SKSLWDTIVDFV
+1325 SKTTLWDTIVETILNF
-1337 LELLRIRKGQSAYDK
+1337 LGIRKGQSAYDK
-1352 SYKFL
+1352 SLKFL

-1407 VKGPQAGKIKGILS
+1407 IKGPEAGKLKGILS

-1436 LPGIKEVIDNTEM
+1436 LPGIKEIIDNTEM

-1469 IISHKFKAAYEAM
+1469 IIAHKFKAAYEAM

-1504 ASNITSKKAK
+1504 ASNITSDKAK
-1514 AKVEEELKAYKKG
+1514 AKVEEQLKAYNKG
-1527 KAAFEKIGKMKG
+1527 KAAFERIGKMEG

-1558 SDYIDVVLSSI
+1558 NDYIDVVLSSI

-1615 TFESQSKRDAEIKAR
+1615 TFESQSKRNEEIKAR

-1638 RADLEKATTEEEKEA
+1638 QADLEKATTEEEKEA

-1699 QDLGLNDSQ
+1699 QGLGLNDSQ

-1772 GFNRVRSEGASY
+1772 GFNRVRSQGASY
-1784 VQTDSSDPT
+1784 VQTDPSDPT

-1813 PTYGYWAS
+1813 PTYGLIAS

-1829 MYMSGN
+1829 MYMAGN

-1853 LAGRFGAMKTA
+1853 LAGRFGTVKAA
-1864 AALTTAGRVAVNS
+1864 AALKTAGGVAINS

-1892 GDHGQLRHT
+1892 SDHAQLRHT

-1915 EYRTGTAKI
+1915 QYRTGTAKL
-1924 LSFLSWPISATER
+1924 LSFLSKPISATER
-1937 LNRATT
+1937 YNRATT
-1943 GVMAYDLM
+1943 GVMAYDLAYAEEIKTKSKEEAE
-1951 KAEGKSDQEAADYA
+1951 KAAADYA

-2000 WQSAYVTGRAMHQVL
+2000 WQSTYVTGRAFYESV
-2015 KGQDADTKKAALK
+2015 KGQDAKTKKAALK
-2028 QLFLM
+2028 QLALM
-2033 YGMSYAVGGLFGLPF
+2033 YGMSYAIGGMYGLPLFGLT
-2048 FGAFS
+2048 A
-2053 TLVNMVASVF
+2053 TLINMVARIF
-2063 DMFDDEEDAPFNFRQ
+2063 DVFDDEEDAPFNTRQ
-2078 YLVQELGLSE
+2078 ALQEMGLSE

-2095 NRYLDIEVSGR
+2095 NSFLNIEVSGR

-2121 IEKFGYMEAMGLQML
+2121 IEKFGYMNSMILQML
-2136 GPMGSYVMDA
+2136 GPMGSYVADA
-2146 PENIGLALNEIAEG
+2146 PENLGLALNEIIEG
-2160 DLGRGFE
+2160 DLDRGFE
-2167 RLAPSF
+2167 RLSPSF
-2173 LRNGFKTM
+2173 LRNGIKTM

-2193 RPIVEDL
+2193 RPIVQDINTY
-2200 KAHNLYMQAFGFTP
+2200 NLYMQAFGFTP
-2214 ADVSFTYETRALAKQ
+2214 ANVSFTYETRALAKQ
-2229 YENAVMRK
+2229 YENRVMRK
-2237 RSELLQARYLAI
+2237 RSELLQARYLAV
-2249 TTGDRDLRRRTDERI
+2249 TTGDRELRRRTDERI
-2264 SSFRRIY
+2264 TNFRRLY
-2271 PRLITNDT
+2271 PRLITGDT
-2279 LIRSYKSRR
+2279 LIRSYKARR

-2301 RNFRRNLD
+2301 RNFRQNLD
-2309 PFFRNLENISYYG
+2309 PLFRSLSDVNYYG
-2322 GIN
+2322 GIS

>member
-1 MSDLDL
+1 MSDLERL
-7 AMQAFNKAKAQGDVV
+7 ATWIVDNQDKKGTPAFSTVEAGFRELYASQP
-22 NAKRFAQMALDLD
+22 APTTPASIPSL
-35 ATPTSLAPIA
+35 ATP
-45 PLASPPTSRPLPDA
+45 PTPSTNRPLPDA
-59 GERSFTREAVDP
+59 RERSFTREALDVP
-71 FIQLGKGAV
+71 IQLGKGVV

-119 EEIARIM
+119 KEIARIM

-187 TGVGIT
+187 TGVGIS

-203 ELVDAGVPEGQAKE
+203 ELVDAGIPEGQAKE
-217 AAQEA
+217 AAQGA

-241 LAARVGLEP
+241 LAARVGIEP

-308 QREGFDVPTF
+308 QREGFDTPTF

-345 IKPRGTRLAEV
+345 IKPRGTKLGEI
-356 EERLATLAEEQTK
+356 EERLATLAEEQTI

-375 TEREKRKATQ
+375 TEREKRKASKT
-385 AEIDEFL
+385 ELDEFL
-392 KPYEESIQEEE
+392 QSYEETAQEEE
-403 KQASRVKAAIAAELE
+403 KQESRVKAAIAAELD
-418 VDINSRKVEQEYQRR
+418 VDINSRKVEKEYQKR

-439 KASGEFADPERYA
+439 KASGEFADSESYA
-452 GQQQVRAAEE
+452 GQQKLKAAEE
-462 QIKRGVMLGAS
+462 QIKLGAMNDAS
-473 PREEMYVEDALEG
+473 PRDQAYVEDALEG
-486 VLGPEL
+486 MRGPEL
-492 QQLAERTLTSEQ
+492 QQLAEQTLGADG
-504 INFVENRMRGFED
+504 INFVEGRRQAEED
-517 ALTGRQGP
+517 ALAGRLGP
-525 ERQKIAEDRQR
+525 ETQKRAEERR
-536 AAIGPQEENIELVDE
+536 KELEPQEEADIEIVS
-551 ADLSADQQ
+551 DLSADQQ
-559 AAMDKFFKELET
+559 TAIDAFLEGLEDQPDGKKNVYLKAVSTEKGVDALNEKLNLSLTNEDKKAFQTKNKEAQKYIADAYRPYQEAVYTALDRGGYGRDKFDAFM
-571 KPDEEKQSYLKVAS
+571 AA
-585 TEEGVDSLDNVFNFR
+585 
-600 LNKEQKR
+600 EQKDLGKR
-607 QFRKKHGAIQQEESD
+607 VSVSVREEFPDIPAEALKRVTEARLTKDKAYAEVFTLGARGIATGKRAEARDPIAPTQELAE
-622 AYDLY
+622 
-627 DTEIRNLLKEGGYD
+627 EEVLKE
-641 PNKDYVYPS
+641 
-650 GKKQTGTNK
+650 
-659 KSNFIVFLEEQ
+659 
-670 DKQIAK
+670 
-676 EAPLPPEGS
+676 
-685 DFIASFKQRIKKTFP
+685 RI
-700 KIPVATRTEDIEAI
+700 
-714 NQTRNKH
+714 Q
-721 KNILSQIFAVD
+721 
-732 VRGNI
+732 G
-737 AKKGKG
+737 
-743 SDPVRLIEKLAEKE
+743 
-757 SLEETYKRELKSFDA
+757 ELKSFDV
-772 NKESNLA
+772 NEENSLD
-779 ALKEVRKEKPS
+779 ALKDVRKARPS
-790 GGKKLRAA
+790 GGKKARAA
-798 STYFKLPGVKGTPK
+798 SKYFKLSVAKDIPK
-812 AGLYEIAYDLAT
+812 AGLFELAYDLAT
-824 SPDSIVEELQPMTIK
+824 EPSSIVQDLQPTNITDDIK
-839 QDIDTNPPRSIRTQL
+839 ANPPGPERTSA
-854 KGVLSRI
+854 GVVEEIS
-861 PEDDLNKIIK
+861 DKDLNTAIQ
-871 NRTAG
+871 NLTAG
-876 LRRGTKT
+876 VERGTGL
-883 RTALKAENV
+883 RTPNRAETIQ
-892 RDAASWVYFE
+892 DAASWVYLDSE
-902 SKLSLEVKKEFAELV
+902 LSLEVKEEFAELV
-917 ARFRGE
+917 AKFRKE
-923 YREDIINAAF
+923 YRENIIRSARSI
-933 KKQLDTEA
+933 QLDKKVKS
-941 EAKQDEEKA
+941 KQDEEKA
-950 KLKADEEAAEQ
+950 RLKADEEQTEIKKLQ
-961 RKLETDEIVAKLK
+961 TDQIVEELKEELGLSRLRKDDNRVLRVLEGNATVDSIVA
-974 EALGRRVKR
+974 E
-983 GGIEVLAVRELGYS
+983 
-997 IERLVD
+997 
-1003 ELQGGTALADAVA
+1003 ADAV
-1016 EAEGDTEEKSADIE
+1016 EAIETIEEQVEGDFSASEEDVFRQIAKEHADNFMEEKYKGKSLKDFPTRRAKEYDAEYSKKLTALKKEAQKNFESMGRE
-1030 ELERQIEG
+1030 ELQEAMQAYEEAGGEVTQGSFIEYMYG
-1038 KLNARELEIIRDE
+1038 G
-1051 AQRHADEVMKER
+1051 R
-1063 YKDKSLVDYPSDR
+1063 YK
-1076 GKEWDAEFIKE
+1076 
-1087 IESLQKSIIADKK
+1087 
-1100 AKIERR
+1100 
-1106 RIQEEKK
+1106 
-1113 LADDIAN
+1113 
-1120 IKENIGRDQEE
+1120 
-1131 FVEKG
+1131 
-1136 GKVTEFPYIDKF
+1136 T
-1148 IGGKFEKPYTATA
+1148 FEKPFTATA
-1161 SDKPPPS
+1161 SDKPPPKS

-1173 FPDASVDPVI
+1173 FPDTSVDPVV
-1183 AEAVRTGNLNQTI
+1183 AEAARTGNLNQTI
-1196 NAIIDSE
+1196 KAIIDSE
-1203 PKEIRPIIRKLRDM
+1203 PKEIRPIIRKLREM

-1230 PEEAGAYYYD
+1230 PEETGRYYYD

-1264 ALDKILA
+1264 ALDKVLA
-1271 NRKSKEVDQ
+1271 DPNSKEVKQ
-1280 LFNYYETI
+1280 LFDFYSSI

-1298 TDLYEFVA
+1298 NNLYEFVA

-1325 SKSLWDTIVDFV
+1325 SKSLWDTIVETILNF
-1337 LELLRIRKGQSAYDK
+1337 LGIRKGQSAYDK
-1352 SYKFL
+1352 SLKFL

-1370 SAESV
+1370 PAESV

-1385 FKEELAK
+1385 FKEVLAN

-1407 VKGPQAGKIKGILS
+1407 IKGPEAGKIKGILS

-1436 LPGIKEVIDNTEM
+1436 LPGTKEIIDNTEM
-1449 RQADQERRIEAV
+1449 RQAEQERGIEAA

-1498 PPPNPN
+1498 PPPNP
-1504 ASNITSKKAK
+1504 ASSNITSKKAK
-1514 AKVEEELKAYKKG
+1514 AKVEEELKAYNKG
-1527 KAAFEKIGKMKG
+1527 KAAFEKIGKMEG

-1558 SDYIDVVLSSI
+1558 NDYVDVVLSSI
-1569 SNPQLR
+1569 SNSQLR

-1594 RRYGEFVLVYKDKD
+1594 RRYGEFILVYKDKD

-1615 TFESQSKRDAEIKAR
+1615 AFESQSKRNAEIKAR

-1638 RADLEKATTEEEKEA
+1638 QADLEKATTDEEKEA
-1653 LRKRKRDADLKENE
+1653 LRKRKRDADLNENE

-1677 ARKTLPPEG
+1677 TRKTLPPEG

-1699 QDLGLNDSQ
+1699 KELGLGDKQ

-1724 PESSLMQSF
+1724 PESSVMQSF

-1758 RKLADIEYNGKIQQ
+1758 RKLADIKYNGKIQQ
-1772 GFNRVRSEGASY
+1772 GFNRVRSQGASY

-1813 PTYGYWAS
+1813 PTYGFVAS

-1829 MYMSGN
+1829 MYMAGN

-1853 LAGRFGAMKTA
+1853 LAGRFGTVKAATALKTA
-1864 AALTTAGRVAVNS
+1864 GGVAINS

-1892 GDHGQLRHT
+1892 SDHGQLRHT

-1915 EYRTGTAKI
+1915 QYRTGTAKL

-1937 LNRATT
+1937 YNRATT
-1943 GVMAYDLM
+1943 GVMAYDLARADGM
-1951 KAEGKSDQEAADYA
+1951 SEQDAADYA

-2000 WQSAYVTGRAMHQVL
+2000 WQSTFVTGRAFYESV
-2015 KGQDADTKKAALK
+2015 KGQDAATKKAAFK
-2028 QLFLM
+2028 QLLLM
-2033 YGMSYAVGGLFGLPF
+2033 YGMSYAIGGLYGLPLFGL
-2048 FGAFS
+2048 AA
-2053 TLVNMVASVF
+2053 TLANMVARIF
-2063 DMFDDEEDAPFNFRQ
+2063 DVFDDEEDAAFNTRQ
-2078 YLVQELGLSE
+2078 ALQEIGLSE

-2095 NRYLDIEVSGR
+2095 NRFLDVEVSGR

-2121 IEKFGYMEAMGLQML
+2121 IEKFGYMNSMILQML
-2136 GPMGSYVMDA
+2136 GPMGSYVADA
-2146 PENIGLALNEIAEG
+2146 PENLGLALNEISKG

-2167 RLAPSF
+2167 RLSPSF

-2193 RPIVEDL
+2193 RPIVQDL
-2200 KAHNLYMQAFGFTP
+2200 NSYNLYMQAFGFTP
-2214 ADVSFTYETRALAKQ
+2214 ANVSFTYETRALAKQ
-2229 YENAVMRK
+2229 YENRVMRK
-2237 RSELLQARYLAI
+2237 RSELLQARYLAV
-2249 TTGDRDLRRRTDERI
+2249 TTGDRELRRRTDERI
-2264 SSFRRIY
+2264 TNFRRLY
-2271 PRLITNDT
+2271 PRLITGDT
-2279 LIRSYKSRR
+2279 LIRSYKARR

-2301 RNFRRNLD
+2301 RNFRQNLD
-2309 PFFRNLENISYYG
+2309 PLFRSLSDVNYYG
-2322 GIN
+2322 GIG